1 MKLNQQT
8 RKIGLIISSL
18 FLLSL
23 AACEE
28 SKEIAEVKTKVVDK
42 KGPTTG
48 VLSDGNPISGVVYS
62 AGSGSSGVTDS
73 QGVFHYQ
80 HGDNVRFKIGDLV
93 IADIKGSS
101 ILSPIDLAA
110 GNENKL
116 KNLLILLQSLDLDD
130 DLTNGISI
138 SSKTA
143 NAIKSS
149 ISLESDPVA
158 FSKNADLKAA
168 RDASELSGDVK
179 SLEEASEQFLARGI
193 NLLSSHI
200 WVKYDTQSA
209 SVFQI
214 ADNGRGEY
222 LHGEATADDSCDEN
236 RVCGELVFR
245 AGVEYGNTK
254 AELFD
259 TRGFKLAGSTSIDTN
274 LRAGLS
280 HPRPT
285 WRINTDGDELIIS
298 DIVVAQRERK
308 QSSLFGELFHIAKP
322 IELSSDDEPIATEVR
337 ERRYSKMDNVAQG
350 LVGAWSFD
358 KDTFKSKLVLFFP
371 NSRFMLIDPTGDND
385 QSEPLGCGKPGIE
398 YASYTYDGA
407 SKALKIA
414 SFIFDTN
421 ACAGFSGSTDKSITF
436 DISSD
441 GNTATL
447 TKQGETAVKLYRA
460 SN

>member
-28 SKEIAEVKTKVVDK
+28 NKEVAEVKTKVVAK
-42 KGPTTG
+42 KGPATG
-48 VLSDGNPISGVVYS
+48 VLSDGNPISGVAYS
-62 AGSGSSGVTDS
+62 TASGSSGITDA

-80 HGDNVRFKIGDLV
+80 HGDNIRFKIGELV
-93 IADIKGSS
+93 IADIPGLA
-101 ILSPIDLAA
+101 IVSPIDLAA
-110 GNENKL
+110 GNGNKL
-116 KNLLILLQSLDLDD
+116 KNLLVLLQSLDSDD
-130 DLTNGISI
+130 DATNGISI
-138 SSKTA
+138 SSKVA

-149 ISLESDPVA
+149 INLESDPTT
-158 FSKNADLKAA
+158 FSNNAALKAA
-168 RDASELSGDVK
+168 RDAAELSGDVK

-200 WVKYDTQSA
+200 WVKYDNQSA

-214 ADNGRGEY
+214 ADNGSGEY

-245 AGVEYGNTK
+245 AGVEYGNTRV
-254 AELFD
+254 ESFD
-259 TRGFKLAGSTSIDTN
+259 TRGFKLVGSTSIDTN

-298 DIVVAQRERK
+298 DIVVAQRERQ

-350 LVGAWSFD
+350 LVGAWSLD
-358 KDTFKSKLVLFFP
+358 KDTVNSKLFLFFP
-371 NSRFMLIDPTGDND
+371 NNRFMLIDPTGQTI
-385 QSEPLGCGKPGIE
+385 QSEPLDCGKPGIE
-398 YASYTYDGA
+398 YASYSYDGA
-407 SKALKIA
+407 SKALKIS

-421 ACAGFSGSTDKSITF
+421 ACAGLSGSSDKSITF

-447 TKQGETAVKLYRA
+447 TKEGQAAVKVYRV

>member
-8 RKIGLIISSL
+8 KKIGVIISGLFILSLTACEDSKEVAEVSRKI
-18 FLLSL
+18 
-23 AACEE
+23 AA
-28 SKEIAEVKTKVVDK
+28 

-48 VLSDGNPISGVVYS
+48 VLSDGFAISGVAYS
-62 AGSGSSGVTDS
+62 TASGSSGVTDA

-80 HGDNVRFKIGDLV
+80 HGDDIRFKIGELTL
-93 IADIKGSS
+93 ADIKGSA
-101 ILSPIDLAA
+101 IVSPIDLAS

-116 KNLLILLQSLDLDD
+116 KNLLILLQSLDSDD
-130 DLTNGISI
+130 VATNGISI
-138 SSKTA
+138 SSKVA

-149 ISLESDPVA
+149 LNLESDPA
-158 FSKNADLKAA
+158 TFSNNAVLKAA
-168 RDASELSGDVK
+168 REAAELSGDVK
-179 SLEEASEQFLARGI
+179 SLDEASDQFLARGI

-200 WVKYDTQSA
+200 WVKYDNQSA
-209 SVFQI
+209 SVFRI
-214 ADNGRGEY
+214 ADNGSGEY

-245 AGVEYGNTK
+245 SGVEYGNTK
-254 AELFD
+254 AESFD
-259 TRGFKLAGSTSIDTN
+259 TRGFKLVGSTSIDTN

-298 DIVVAQRERK
+298 DIVIVQRERQ

-322 IELSSDDEPIATEVR
+322 IELSSDDEPIATEIK
-337 ERRYSKMDNVAQG
+337 ERRYSKMDNAAQG
-350 LVGAWSFD
+350 LVGAWSLD
-358 KDTFKSKLVLFFP
+358 KDIVNSKLFLFFP
-371 NSRFMLIDPTGDND
+371 NNRFMLIDPTGQTI
-385 QSEPLGCGKPGIE
+385 QSGQLECGKPGIE
-398 YASYTYDGA
+398 FASYSYDGA
-407 SKALKIA
+407 SKALKIP
-414 SFIFDTN
+414 SFYFDTN
-421 ACAGFSGSTDKSITF
+421 ACAGLSGSSDKSITF

-447 TKQGETAVKLYRA
+447 TKQDQAAVKLYRV